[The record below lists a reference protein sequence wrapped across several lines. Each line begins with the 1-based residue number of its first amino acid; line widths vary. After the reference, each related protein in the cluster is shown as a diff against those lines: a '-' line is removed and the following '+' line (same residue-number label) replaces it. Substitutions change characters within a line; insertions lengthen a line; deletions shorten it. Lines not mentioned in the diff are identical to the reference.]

1 MKIQT
6 ITYSRGATI
15 NQGNFNS
22 SRFDVSVTVELDAE
36 DNAAAVYDKAK
47 SWVSERIRAEV
58 QNINKEPSA

>member
-6 ITYSRGATI
+6 ITYARGATI

-36 DNAAAVYDKAK
+36 DNAAAAYDKARA
-47 SWVSERIRAEV
+47 WVSERIKAEV
-58 QNINKEPSA
+58 QQLGKGEEQ